1 LTINFNNAQ
10 KGAGIYFENCPSI
23 VFKKEKRSN
32 IYSNRAEQIGS
43 DLCVLSGPV
52 TNVYLDTFTVA
63 KPNEIH
69 AYPLNNIKLNIKHAK
84 IVQFSRDLYID
95 QSQGDD
101 LNAGLS
107 SSDPLRTLHM
117 AFSKIL
123 ADSISPHTIYLNNG
137 EYSSAGIDLVQSL
150 RTLKFVSISSYWQSE
165 LRIAGDKIVVFTPWW
180 KSYAAFISYF
190 CILTILLIGFWYY
203 QRRRQSI
210 KNQLLREHLEAEKLR
225 ELDHIKS
232 RFFANISHEFRTPL
246 TLILGPMQSVLAKIR
261 DIGLKNEL
269 NLVLRN
275 ATRLERLVNQLL
287 DLSRLEAGK
296 MNLQVQQLDIIPLL
310 RKIVLAFTSWAE
322 RKKISLKYKNT
333 LDSLLAYI
341 DQDKIEKIMNNLL
354 SNAFKFTPEGGKIVV
369 DVSILQPPLSPFTK
383 GETNPSP
390 LSRGDTGGCNK
401 TNSEF
406 PVPNSDFVEIT
417 VTNTGPAIP
426 ADKIDKI
433 FDRFY
438 QVDDSYT
445 RDHEGTGI
453 GLSLVKELVELHYG
467 TIDVQCRRAGLQ
479 SRTTFTIL
487 LPLDREQFSDDEII
501 ETPSSLEETTS
512 ETIPEE
518 IPLRV
523 ESEDEPDEKQWRMSQ
538 QERPLILLIEDNP
551 DMRVYIRENLQDCYR
566 VIEAVNGRQGRD
578 LAFNKIPD
586 LVLSDIMMPEMDGFQ
601 VCEAIKSDM
610 RTSHIPVILLTARAE
625 IKDKL
630 KGLERGADD
639 YISKPFVIEEIKVRV
654 KNLIEQRQKL
664 RERFSREA
672 LFGIKDIA
680 LNQSDEEFLHHAME
694 MINEHIDDPQY
705 TVQNLG
711 DSIGMSRMTL
721 HLKLKA
727 LTDQSPHNFIRLL
740 RLKKAAV
747 LLKQK
752 TATVTEV
759 AYEVGFKNLSHFAK
773 AFQEQFGETPSHFS
787 ARH

>member
-1 LTINFNNAQ
+1 
-10 KGAGIYFENCPSI
+10 
-23 VFKKEKRSN
+23 V
-32 IYSNRAEQIGS
+32 
-43 DLCVLSGPV
+43 
-52 TNVYLDTFTVA
+52 
-63 KPNEIH
+63 
-69 AYPLNNIKLNIKHAK
+69 
-84 IVQFSRDLYID
+84 
-95 QSQGDD
+95 
-101 LNAGLS
+101 S
-107 SSDPLRTLHM
+107 SERCGTWAVDRGER
-117 AFSKIL
+117 
-123 ADSISPHTIYLNNG
+123 SISP
-137 EYSSAGIDLVQSL
+137 
-150 RTLKFVSISSYWQSE
+150 LK
-165 LRIAGDKIVVFTPWW
+165 K
-180 KSYAAFISYF
+180 
-190 CILTILLIGFWYY
+190 
-203 QRRRQSI
+203 
-210 KNQLLREHLEAEKLR
+210 
-225 ELDHIKS
+225 
-232 RFFANISHEFRTPL
+232 
-246 TLILGPMQSVLAKIR
+246 
-261 DIGLKNEL
+261 
-269 NLVLRN
+269 
-275 ATRLERLVNQLL
+275 
-287 DLSRLEAGK
+287 
-296 MNLQVQQLDIIPLL
+296 
-310 RKIVLAFTSWAE
+310 
-322 RKKISLKYKNT
+322 
-333 LDSLLAYI
+333 
-341 DQDKIEKIMNNLL
+341 
-354 SNAFKFTPEGGKIVV
+354 
-369 DVSILQPPLSPFTK
+369 
-383 GETNPSP
+383 
-390 LSRGDTGGCNK
+390 GDTGGCNK

-417 VTNTGPAIP
+417 ISNTGPGIP

-453 GLSLVKELVELHYG
+453 GLSLVKELVELHHG
-467 TIDVQCRRAGLQ
+467 TIDVQCRGAGLR

-512 ETIPEE
+512 GTIPEE
-518 IPLRV
+518 IPQTV
-523 ESEDEPDEKQWRMSQ
+523 ESEDEPEEKQWQISQ

-551 DMRVYIRENLQDCYR
+551 DMRDYIRDNLQDCYR
-566 VIEAVNGRQGRD
+566 IIEAVDGRQGKD
-578 LAFNKIPD
+578 LAFKKIPD

-694 MINEHIDDPQY
+694 MINEHIDDPEY

-747 LLKQK
+747 LLRQK

-787 ARH
+787 AHH